1 MEPTDSRVI
10 HGELLKLNTSGF
22 TLVEMMIVIVVMAI
36 AFSLAIPSFNGMIQR
51 NRIAVQVN
59 DFLLAVNFA
68 RSEAM
73 RRGSQVT
80 VQSADNG
87 AESANEFG
95 NGYCVQIG
103 APGDS
108 GFSTSCTYSAGRCS
122 PIQMA
127 GCVLRDFEPLTGT
140 SSLDSEENS
149 SAITFGSLGELSANT
164 VQNLDMCDS
173 RGLADGRRIVVSLIG
188 RSRSYNNDALTPPT
202 C

>member
-1 MEPTDSRVI
+1 M
-10 HGELLKLNTSGF
+10 
-22 TLVEMMIVIVVMAI
+22 
-36 AFSLAIPSFNGMIQR
+36 
-51 NRIAVQVN
+51 
-59 DFLLAVNFA
+59 
-68 RSEAM
+68 
-73 RRGSQVT
+73 T